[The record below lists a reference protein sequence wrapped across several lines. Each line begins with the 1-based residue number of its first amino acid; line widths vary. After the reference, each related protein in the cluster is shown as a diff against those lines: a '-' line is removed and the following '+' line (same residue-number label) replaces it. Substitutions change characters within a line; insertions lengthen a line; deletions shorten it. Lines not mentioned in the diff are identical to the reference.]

1 MLSRV
6 AVFVALLTAS
16 WCVMT
21 FVHESGHVV
30 CGWCG
35 GGQLQEADLAPWGL
49 PYSRFE
55 PDPHPLLTLWGG
67 PVIGA
72 MLPLVIAAIAK
83 QRWLWFIAYFCLL
96 ANGGYLATAW
106 ISGER
111 FLDTP
116 RLLHHGA
123 HPATIAAFCVV
134 TISAGYYGFRKECTH
149 LLSADKRIQPDGS
162 SHAEPGVGAD
172 SR

>member
-1 MLSRV
+1 MIYRV
-6 AVFVALLTAS
+6 VVLVALLAAS

-21 FVHESGHVV
+21 LVHESGHVL
-30 CGWCG
+30 CGWIG

-72 MLPLVIAAIAK
+72 VLPLVAAAIAK
-83 QRWLWFIAYFCLL
+83 QRWLWFIAYFCLV

-123 HPATIAAFCVV
+123 HPATIAAFCVA
-134 TISAGYYGFRKECTH
+134 TIAAGYYGFRKECIR
-149 LLSADKRIQPDGS
+149 LLSAEQKIHADGPS
-162 SHAEPGVGAD
+162 RAEPRNAAD

>member
-1 MLSRV
+1 MQYRV
-6 AVFVALLTAS
+6 LVFAALLAAS

-21 FVHESGHVV
+21 FVHESGHVL
-30 CGWCG
+30 CGWIG
-35 GGQLQEADLAPWGL
+35 GGKLQEADLTPWSL

-67 PVIGA
+67 PVIGV
-72 MLPLVIAAIAK
+72 LVPVIVAAVAR

-96 ANGGYLATAW
+96 ANGAYLAAAW

-123 HPATIAAFCVV
+123 HPASIAAFCVA
-134 TISAGYYGFRKECTH
+134 TIVAGYYGFRMECVR
-149 LLSADKRIQPDGS
+149 LLSRENRTLRNALPL
-162 SHAEPGVGAD
+162 AELSDAAD

>member
-1 MLSRV
+1 MIYRV
-6 AVFVALLTAS
+6 VVFVALLAAS

-21 FVHESGHVV
+21 VVHESGHVI
-30 CGWCG
+30 CGWIG
-35 GGQLQEADLAPWGL
+35 GGQLQEADLTPWRL
-49 PYSRFE
+49 PYSRFQ

-72 MLPLVIAAIAK
+72 MLPLIAAAIAK

-123 HPATIAAFCVV
+123 HPATIAAFCVA
-134 TISAGYYGFRKECTH
+134 TIATGYYGFRKECIR
-149 LLSADKRIQPDGS
+149 LLSAEKRIHPDALP
-162 SHAEPGVGAD
+162 HAEPPDAMD